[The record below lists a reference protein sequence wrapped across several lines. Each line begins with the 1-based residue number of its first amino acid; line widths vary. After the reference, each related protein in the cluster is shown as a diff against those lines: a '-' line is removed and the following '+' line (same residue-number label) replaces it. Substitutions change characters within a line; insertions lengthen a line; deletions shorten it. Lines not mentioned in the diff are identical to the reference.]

1 MKKLQTTIQNLLKSL
16 GLNNSSRLKNRSNNV
31 LSSFNNV
38 MQDLIDVNNEA
49 KERRDE
55 LTSQNH
61 KIMVEMSELKS
72 IEESNQA
79 VIKNIKA
86 IKSYK
91 KLYIF
96 I

>member
-1 MKKLQTTIQNLLKSL
+1 MKKLQTTIQNLLNRL

-49 KERRDE
+49 KERIDE

-72 IEESNQA
+72 IEESNKV

-86 IKSYK
+86 I
-91 KLYIF
+91 LNN
-96 I
+96 

>member
-1 MKKLQTTIQNLLKSL
+1 MKKLQTTIQNLLNRL

-49 KERRDE
+49 KERIDE

-86 IKSYK
+86 I
-91 KLYIF
+91 LNN
-96 I
+96 

>member
-1 MKKLQTTIQNLLKSL
+1 MKKLQTTIQNLLNRL

-49 KERRDE
+49 KERIDE

-72 IEESNQA
+72 IEESNQV

-86 IKSYK
+86 I
-91 KLYIF
+91 LNN
-96 I
+96 

>member
-86 IKSYK
+86 I
-91 KLYIF
+91 LNN
-96 I
+96 

>member
-1 MKKLQTTIQNLLKSL
+1 MKKLQTTIQNLINRL

-49 KERRDE
+49 KERIDE

-72 IEESNQA
+72 IEESNQV

-86 IKSYK
+86 I
-91 KLYIF
+91 LNN
-96 I
+96 

>member
-86 IKSYK
+86 ILNS
-91 KLYIF
+91 
-96 I
+96 

>member
-72 IEESNQA
+72 IEESNQV

-86 IKSYK
+86 I
-91 KLYIF
+91 LNN
-96 I
+96 